1 MVIFEVEAGPRCDGG
16 QRYLDDMREVL
27 ITGPSTAK
35 VAFTRYVEHKVR
47 DTLAGTFAPVV
58 RRPATV
64 RSK

>member
-1 MVIFEVEAGPRCDGG
+1 
-16 QRYLDDMREVL
+16 MREVL